1 MAILKNLI
9 CKSHYLT
16 SSSPLKFYEIHY
28 NFIVDRFRTKTEVA
42 TMKFFHFRKA
52 RSARRKKKKNLAPL
66 NTFPETFPETKSV
79 VKKDHAGISWHTMEG
94 ASNLERMLPG
104 PSKLCDLLC
113 SPLSSY
119 TPQSRKKRV
128 FFDQFLAND
137 DEWDELSFFSNKNSI
152 LENEHGIDRYTSIE
166 SSPVKRTKIFH
177 RGDKVSKLLNP
188 LHRSPARFSRRVK
201 EPKIDDSPEKGWGIG
216 AGKITGYN
224 RPSAVRFADLM
235 QRSPNSIRFADLLV
249 TSPIKMSR
257 ETPLMDNT
265 ASIATDSPSGSSL
278 QTSSTAPAKFIY
290 ADTTSSNES
299 NTLHTY
305 DYDDSVLT
313 LDRECDEFHNHICAG
328 VESER
333 REHCGLITKGNE
345 RRMEYAIAS
354 AAEAEKNI
362 VDECEKLG
370 ESMNKD
376 FASSYETMTSQMME
390 IAKQKS
396 FCVITGDEVII
407 KREEEKIRK
416 KNSEERSIEKHDS
429 SENKENEFPGLSRGS
444 CQNYHNRMIRSGE
457 GKKRFLLD
465 NLDSNGNQRKSSN
478 VEAQSLDA
486 SMPQKRASSKL
497 SFFQKGMCAYNTDVK
512 DLIFSP

>member
-1 MAILKNLI
+1 
-9 CKSHYLT
+9 
-16 SSSPLKFYEIHY
+16 
-28 NFIVDRFRTKTEVA
+28 
-42 TMKFFHFRKA
+42 MKFFHFRKA
-52 RSARRKKKKNLAPL
+52 RSARRKKKKNLARL
-66 NTFPETFPETKSV
+66 NTFQETFPETKSV

-94 ASNLERMLPG
+94 AHYPERMLSD

-137 DEWDELSFFSNKNSI
+137 DKWDELSFFSNKNSI

-177 RGDKVSKLLNP
+177 RDDKVSKLLNP
-188 LHRSPARFSRRVK
+188 LHRSPARFSRRFK
-201 EPKIDDSPEKGWGIG
+201 DNQQKIDDSQEKGWDIG
-216 AGKITGYN
+216 VGKITGYN

-265 ASIATDSPSGSSL
+265 VSIATDSPSESSL

-313 LDRECDEFHNHICAG
+313 LDRECDEFHNNICAG

-333 REHCGLITKGNE
+333 KEHCGFIIKGNE

-376 FASSYETMTSQMME
+376 FASSYETMTSKMME

-396 FCVITGDEVII
+396 LCVITGDEDII
-407 KREEEKIRK
+407 KRDKEKSRK
-416 KNSEERSIEKHDS
+416 KNPEERSIEKHS
-429 SENKENEFPGLSRGS
+429 TSENKENEFPGLSRGS
-444 CQNYHNRMIRSGE
+444 CQNYNNGVRCGE
-457 GKKRFLLD
+457 GKKRFLLA
-465 NLDSNGNQRKSSN
+465 NLDSKGNQRKSSN
-478 VEAQSLDA
+478 VEAPLLDA
-486 SMPQKRASSKL
+486 SMTQKRASSKL